1 MTCLK
6 LAVGWKRLETNTH
19 AMIHL
24 QRITTEYVDTE
35 DRIRLSGEAE
45 ENETI
50 VLWLTQR
57 LLSQV
62 ISHLLRLIEKQSLN
76 LANTDSSSLMQ
87 GFEQQLA
94 QAQLA
99 PGLPVQTTATA
110 QSWLILEVDISLSP
124 EGTLVLVFKRG
135 TDSAALLEGAG
146 KATLTIEAKQLRQWL
161 GIVHAQWQQAGWPL
175 TLWPTW
181 MDEQSPSD
189 TAKPLH

>member
-1 MTCLK
+1 
-6 LAVGWKRLETNTH
+6 
-19 AMIHL
+19 MIHL
-24 QRITTEYVDTE
+24 KRITTEYVDTE

-45 ENETI
+45 KNETI

-76 LANTDSSSLMQ
+76 LANTDSSSLML

-135 TDSAALLEGAG
+135 TDNAALLEGAG